1 MNNTRDHVLVVD
13 DNQDVANS
21 LVEAITRYGYPAKA
35 VYSGEDAVRETANF
49 LPDMVLVDLSMPELD
64 GYETIT
70 RMRQKRPAAEII
82 MVAVTGLS
90 GDEHRQRAYDAGFD
104 LFASKPLGADK
115 LKELLALLDPT
126 IATSTRANKGVRARR
141 KQELENPY

>member
-1 MNNTRDHVLVVD
+1 MRDHVLVVD

-35 VYSGEDAVRETANF
+35 VYSGEDAVRETATF

-64 GYETIT
+64 GCETIA

-82 MVAVTGLS
+82 MVAVTGLT

-104 LFASKPLGADK
+104 LFVSKPLGADK
-115 LKELLALLDPT
+115 LKELLALLDPS
-126 IATSTRANKGVRARR
+126 IATSHG
-141 KQELENPY
+141 

>member
-13 DNQDVANS
+13 DNQDVANA

-35 VYSGEDAVRETANF
+35 VYGGEDAVRETANF

-64 GYETIT
+64 GCETIT

-115 LKELLALLDPT
+115 LKELLALLDPA